1 MIYVPTKLAL
11 ASSWKL
17 SADLWAHV
25 SNGAVGTTQYLVAPV
40 EHPVTGAVYFGME
53 ADQAAALG
61 LDTSDALHDWPAPR
75 PDDGEWQWDEVAGE
89 WVPVPDDEGLI

>member
-1 MIYVPTKLAL
+1 MIYVPTHLDMA
-11 ASSWKL
+11 ASWQL

-25 SNGAVGTTQYLVAPV
+25 SNGAVGTTQYLVAPA
-40 EHPVTGAVYFGME
+40 EHPTTGAVYFRMG

-75 PDDGEWQWDEVAGE
+75 PEEDE
-89 WVPVPDDEGLI
+89 WVPVPEVEI